1 MANRFTPI
9 PSNANLQQALQ
20 LINRDLMTLD
30 AESTTKNY
38 KQAGGN
44 AVTMG
49 RLPNKK
55 YGISLSDTG
64 SKQRIL
70 LGQHP
75 KDGHIGLWISKEGI
89 DVMDELNHG

>member
-38 KQAGGN
+38 KQVGGN

-64 SKQRIL
+64 NKQRIL

-75 KDGHIGLWISKEGI
+75 KDGHVGLWITKEGI
-89 DVMDELNHG
+89 DVMDELKNG